1 MALYMKYADIEGSA
15 TSSAH
20 DKWIPLSSCQWG
32 GGRGITTHVG
42 AAKNREAS
50 HAQISEMVVTKTK
63 DNASRP
69 LYQRSLTKPVGE
81 SVTVHIATTSQG
93 NANVICEIIMSNV
106 LISGFSNSTG
116 GEAPTESIS
125 LNFTKI
131 ESKFVGQAGAASTAS
146 DPYTVIF
153 DLATAE
159 TS

>member
-50 HAQISEMVVTKTK
+50 HAQISEMVVTKSK
-63 DNASRP
+63 DNSSRP

-93 NANVICEIIMSNV
+93 NANVWTS
-106 LISGFSNSTG
+106 
-116 GEAPTESIS
+116 
-125 LNFTKI
+125 
-131 ESKFVGQAGAASTAS
+131 AGDGVHCHAS
-146 DPYTVIF
+146 DGTLLGKIRVPEAVANLCFGGPKLNRLFIC
-153 DLATAE
+153 AT
-159 TS
+159 TSLYSVYLNTRAAVRPA